1 MLKCVSFIFNFHS
14 FNAHKIKRNVTRKK
28 RKYYYVKSFWD
39 IMKDRLSLG
48 LRDMFL
54 WLLSVFPRG
63 HGGEFIHMFE
73 LTNFAPVALV
83 TQHTFI
89 QA

>member
-1 MLKCVSFIFNFHS
+1 
-14 FNAHKIKRNVTRKK
+14 
-28 RKYYYVKSFWD
+28 
-39 IMKDRLSLG
+39 MKDRLSLG